1 MPIWASGS
9 VAGTAQL
16 VVATPVDVI
25 KIKLQ
30 MQTVGPPR
38 YRGPW
43 HCALSLVKTQ
53 VSSFLLLT
61 YIENVI
67 YGFGIRIP

>member
-1 MPIWASGS
+1 MQGDAAGERGFLKYSNVFLAAS

-16 VVATPVDVI
+16 VVATPVDVV

-30 MQTVGPPR
+30 MQTVGPAR

-43 HCALSLVKTQ
+43 HCALSLFKTQ
-53 VSSFLLLT
+53 VGQKD
-61 YIENVI
+61 V
-67 YGFGIRIP
+67 